1 MLISHLRHMV
11 MCSIKILSQY
21 ELQVSVIVADSATE
35 NNSFFEGMSSKSI
48 DSYIP
53 NDLKNALKYIS
64 IIISKI

>member
-1 MLISHLRHMV
+1 
-11 MCSIKILSQY
+11 
-21 ELQVSVIVADSATE
+21 
-35 NNSFFEGMSSKSI
+35 MSSKYI